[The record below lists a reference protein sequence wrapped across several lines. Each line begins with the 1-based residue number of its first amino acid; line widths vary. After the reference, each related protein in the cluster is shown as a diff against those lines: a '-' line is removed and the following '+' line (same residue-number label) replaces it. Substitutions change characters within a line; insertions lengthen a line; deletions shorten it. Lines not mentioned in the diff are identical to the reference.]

1 MIYTYPGSP
10 ICRAIAMFIADHEMD
25 VEQKVVDLLAGE
37 QFEPAFT
44 ATKSLTVSSPMQR
57 IPDAK

>member
-1 MIYTYPGSP
+1 
-10 ICRAIAMFIADHEMD
+10 MD

-44 ATKSLTVSSPMQR
+44 ATKSLTVSSRMQR